1 MKTALQIIQQQIAEL
16 EAILK
21 QAEID
26 LNTVAGS
33 ERIAKWKKQTSVLLG
48 QVDSKEA
55 QRFSALTP
63 GSSFTN
69 DMLEELNNEAEPYR
83 DFLTALAGQI
93 KKQT

>member
-1 MKTALQIIQQQIAEL
+1 MNTALQLIQQQIAEL
-16 EAILK
+16 DAILK
-21 QAEID
+21 RAETE

-48 QVDSKEA
+48 QMDPNEA
-55 QRFSALTP
+55 QRFSMLTP
-63 GSSFTN
+63 GPSFTN

-93 KKQT
+93 KKRE